1 MSVQNLINILP
12 LEHLPKIANNRSDLL
27 NWSEISRDFV
37 LPEEF
42 IEKYKD
48 YLDRYYIS
56 SK

>member
-1 MSVQNLINILP
+1 MSIQNLINILP
-12 LEHLPKIANNRSDLL
+12 LKHLPKIANNRSDLL